1 MNRAQDTATTA
12 HLDCAPRTSPFRVAV
27 ALLMLAAG
35 VSVLAFAMSGS
46 EAANR
51 DYTEYWAVGQQLV
64 HHGNPYDSAAT
75 MRIMQAAGDTSNTNM
90 ILRNPPTA
98 LFIALPL
105 GFVSARVGAIAWCL
119 ALIAALMA
127 SIRMIWT
134 MQGRSRDRLHL
145 IGYIFPPALACL
157 LAGQI
162 GIFLLLG
169 VTLFLY
175 FHASKPHLAG
185 AALLLCALKPHLF
198 LPFGVVLIAW
208 IAMRKAY
215 PILTGALAALMAS
228 LALILLLDPAIWVQ
242 YLHGERGENI
252 QNLFIPCVSALLRIA
267 IHRNAVWLQFLPAL
281 AGCAWALW
289 YFWTCRERWDWLDGG
304 LLLLMV
310 SVLVAPYAWFTDEVI
325 LLPAILVG
333 MYRASDRGRSLLP
346 FGCIAGVAL
355 VEVLAG
361 VRLISG
367 LYLWTAPAWL
377 AWYLYADRGIGQGG
391 EEEARSGGRDEPAA
405 GETKALKEV
414 GAEAQ

>member
-1 MNRAQDTATTA
+1 MNRACDTATTA
-12 HLDCAPRTSPFRVAV
+12 SLDCAPRTSPLPVAA

-46 EAANR
+46 EATNR

-64 HHGNPYDSAAT
+64 HRGNPYDSAAILRT
-75 MRIMQAAGDTSNTNM
+75 VHAAGATSNTNM

-98 LFIALPL
+98 LFITLPL
-105 GFVSARVGAIAWCL
+105 GFVSVRVGAIVWCL

-134 MQGRSRDRLHL
+134 MQGRPRDRLHL

-175 FHASKPHLAG
+175 FHVTKPYLAG

-215 PILTGALAALMAS
+215 PILTGALAALLAS

-242 YLHGERGENI
+242 YVHGERGENI
-252 QNLFIPCVSALLRIA
+252 QNLFIPCVSALLRVA
-267 IHRNAVWLQFLPAL
+267 IHRNAVWLQFLPAF
-281 AGCAWALW
+281 AGCAWAFW
-289 YFWTCRERWDWLDGG
+289 YFWTRRERWDWMDGG
-304 LLLLMV
+304 LLLLIV

-355 VEVLAG
+355 MEVLAG
-361 VRLISG
+361 VQLPSG

-377 AWYLYADRGIGQGG
+377 AWYLYADRGTGQRG
-391 EEEARSGGRDEPAA
+391 EEEAGSGWRDEHAA
-405 GETKALKEV
+405 GGAKALKEV

>member
-1 MNRAQDTATTA
+1 MRIA
-12 HLDCAPRTSPFRVAV
+12 H
-27 ALLMLAAG
+27 AAG
-35 VSVLAFAMSGS
+35 
-46 EAANR
+46 E
-51 DYTEYWAVGQQLV
+51 
-64 HHGNPYDSAAT
+64 
-75 MRIMQAAGDTSNTNM
+75 TSNTNM

-98 LFIALPL
+98 LFKTVPL
-105 GFVSARVGAIAWCL
+105 GFVSVRVGAILWCL

-127 SIRMIWT
+127 SIRMVWT
-134 MQGRSRDRLHL
+134 MQGRPRDRLHL

-175 FHASKPHLAG
+175 WHATKPHLAG

-198 LPFGVVLIAW
+198 LPFGVALIAW
-208 IAMRKAY
+208 IVMRKAY
-215 PILTGALAALMAS
+215 PILTGAVAAVLAS
-228 LALILLLDPAIWVQ
+228 LALILSLDPAIWSQ
-242 YLHGERGENI
+242 YVRGERAEKI
-252 QNLFIPCVSALLRIA
+252 QNLFIPCVSALLRVA
-267 IHRNAVWLQFLPAL
+267 IHRNAVWLQFLPAV

-289 YFWTCRERWDWLDGG
+289 YFWTRRERWDWMDGG

-333 MYRASDRGRSLLP
+333 LYRASDRGRSLVP

-355 VEVLAG
+355 MEVLAG
-361 VRLISG
+361 VKLPSG

-377 AWYLYADRGIGQGG
+377 AWYLYAVRGTGQSRAEETGPESETNLQLG
-391 EEEARSGGRDEPAA
+391 ERGLLEEAP
-405 GETKALKEV
+405 V
-414 GAEAQ
+414 EAR